1 MIDNVI
7 VAAESK
13 WGVTSGFTILL
24 PHGLDGQGSEH
35 SSGRIE
41 RFLLLSDDD
50 QSIFDQ

>member
-24 PHGLDGQGSEH
+24 PHGLDG
-35 SSGRIE
+35 
-41 RFLLLSDDD
+41 
-50 QSIFDQ
+50 